1 MEGAPVVEIVQ
12 VHSAGIDGAVVWK
25 SIGFE
30 NGVSRRVC
38 VEVSEDGRVVFID
51 GCLVELHARLLL
63 DPSFELRV
71 GGFGLNKRTHGGFFE
86 VKGRQHHG
94 VVPLANAGI
103 IVVQLT
109 LSFEGGFL
117 PEPGQVKNAN
127 RARKGRADHR
137 YVFHD

>member
-38 VEVSEDGRVVFID
+38 VDVSEDGRVVFID
-51 GCLVELHARLLL
+51 GCLVELHSRLLL

-71 GGFGLNKRTHGGFFE
+71 GGFGLNKRTHGGSLLS
-86 VKGRQHHG
+86 GGPPAPCSR
-94 VVPLANAGI
+94 
-103 IVVQLT
+103 T
-109 LSFEGGFL
+109 LCQCRDNPGAAY
-117 PEPGQVKNAN
+117 PEPRGKLFA
-127 RARKGRADHR
+127 RAVA
-137 YVFHD
+137 V